1 MERILVTTPAKT
13 YPIVLEQSFEGLSEL
28 IKEQKLSNRKMCI
41 VADENTDKLYKQA
54 VTEQLKKVT
63 DDVFY
68 YCFTAGEQHKNLE
81 TIYDFYKF
89 FQQNRFDR
97 KTVIVALGGGV
108 CGDMAGFSAATYL
121 RGIPFVQIPTTL
133 LAQVDSSVGG
143 KTGVDFNGAK
153 NSIGAFYQPEFVYIN
168 TATLKTLPKR
178 EFSAGMA
185 EVIKYGC
192 ILSEQ
197 FFQFLIEQKQL
208 IKSME
213 HTILCDMIKQC
224 CLMKADVVS
233 KDEKES
239 GLREILNFGHTIG
252 HAIETK
258 FEFELL
264 HGECVAL
271 GMIAVLELGR
281 KREEVTEEQ
290 LQQVKQLLQYFD
302 LPIFVNKVSQK
313 SIYEQMFLDKKVKQ
327 NKIRFVLPKGVG
339 QVYTTSEVSEK
350 EIMEAINFV
359 VKI

>member
-1 MERILVTTPAKT
+1 MERIIVETPAKK
-13 YPIVLEQSFEGLSEL
+13 YPIVFEQSFGALAEL
-28 IKEQKLSNRKMCI
+28 IKEQKLDNRKMCI
-41 VADENTDKLYKQA
+41 VADTNTNKLYTDK
-54 VTEQLKKVT
+54 VIEQLKKVT
-63 DDVFY
+63 DDVFN
-68 YCFTAGEQHKNLE
+68 YCFEAGEQHKNLE
-81 TIYDFYKF
+81 TIYSFYKF

-108 CGDMAGFSAATYL
+108 CGDMAGFAAATYL

-133 LAQVDSSVGG
+133 LSQVDSSVGG

-168 TATLKTLPKR
+168 TSTLETLPKR

-192 ILSEQ
+192 ILSNK
-197 FFQFLIEQKQL
+197 FFEYLQEQKQNIL
-208 IKSME
+208 SMQ
-213 HTILCDMIKQC
+213 HDILSEVVKQC
-224 CLMKADVVS
+224 CLLKADVVS

-258 FEFELL
+258 FDFKLL

-271 GMIAVLELGR
+271 GMIAVMELGR
-281 KREEVTEEQ
+281 KRGDVTQQQ
-290 LQQVKQLLQYFD
+290 LEQVKELLEYFK
-302 LPIFVNKVSQK
+302 LPTYVNNISKQ

-327 NKIRFVLPKGVG
+327 NKIRFVLPKGIG
-339 QVYTTSEVSEK
+339 EVYTTSDVMEK
-350 EIMEAINFV
+350 EIMEAIDFV
-359 VKI
+359 VKA